1 MDKII
6 LNDGNKD
13 IEFEL
18 LDTFGIDDKDYASLL
33 NSETEEIYL
42 LEIKIEGNE
51 TFFSTID
58 KQHELDEVMSFYM
71 ELLDDLN

>member
-42 LEIKIEGNE
+42 LEIKTEGNE

-58 KQHELDEVMSFYM
+58 NQQEFDEVMSFYM

>member
-58 KQHELDEVMSFYM
+58 NQQEFDEVMSFYM

>member
-42 LEIKIEGNE
+42 LEIKIDGSE
-51 TFFSTID
+51 TYFSTID
-58 KQHELDEVMSFYM
+58 NQQEFDEVMSFYM
-71 ELLDDLN
+71 ELLDELN